1 MGYTQGNNPL
11 SRKNSPL
18 NANNPFKRV
27 SPLNMAQGEGEE
39 KMSHKEM
46 RKAGKL
52 KDHKAK
58 KHGGDPEREEEIME
72 ENLSQ
77 EANIPM
83 GPERRSSSPLND
95 GEELNTYKN
104 LSAEEIPGYDD
115 GAGGLDYEAKAKA
128 NKAPGAQYT
137 DEEAE
142 AEFDR
147 MKYITDAAI
156 KKGAGAVVTANPIK
170 HITEFLDKDHP
181 HNQNHDERPMHSHK
195 GK

>member
-11 SRKNSPL
+11 SRKTSPL

-52 KDHKAK
+52 KEHKAK
-58 KHGGDPEREEEIME
+58 MHRKDPEREEEIMD

-83 GPERRSSSPLND
+83 GPERRSSSPLDLN
-95 GEELNTYKN
+95 GEKLTAYKDV
-104 LSAEEIPGYDD
+104 AEEDIPGYDD
-115 GAGGLDYEAKAKA
+115 GAGGFDEEAYVLA
-128 NKAPGAQYT
+128 NEAPGAQYS
-137 DEEAE
+137 DEDANK
-142 AEFDR
+142 EFNR
-147 MKYITDAAI
+147 MKFITDAAI
-156 KKGAGAVVTANPIK
+156 KKGAGAVVTAK
-170 HITEFLDKDHP
+170 K
-181 HNQNHDERPMHSHK
+181 SK
-195 GK
+195 